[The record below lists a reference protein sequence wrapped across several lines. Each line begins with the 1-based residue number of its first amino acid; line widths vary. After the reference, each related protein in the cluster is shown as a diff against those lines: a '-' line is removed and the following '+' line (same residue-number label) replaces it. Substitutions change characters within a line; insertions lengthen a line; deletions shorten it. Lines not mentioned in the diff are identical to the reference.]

1 MPSRSVHRVGLKHDA
16 SPNIACI
23 NKARIELGVDFD
35 KLIAALQRFTNECFA
50 PVWGVTANL
59 VKATKPRPGHWHMT
73 FWDSPDQPG
82 AEGFHD
88 ITYRGLP
95 LAKVYVKA
103 TLDNK
108 DKVSTTACHELCE
121 MLIDPAAN
129 LWAVGKRGIYWAY
142 EVCDAV
148 ENEEFLLDG
157 IYMSN
162 FVYPAYFEAFRK
174 RKSTQFDYMEK
185 VTYPFQLLKGG
196 YSQVFH
202 GRRSKSIYFGSKT
215 KALHFQNED
224 RRFHRSQFRV
234 RRPHGM

>member
-1 MPSRSVHRVGLKHDA
+1 MPSRKVHRVALTHDA
-16 SPNIACI
+16 SPTIACI
-23 NKARIELGVDFD
+23 NKARMDLGVDFD
-35 KLIAALQRFTNECFA
+35 KLIPVLQHFVDECFA
-50 PVWGVTANL
+50 PVWGVTAKL

-88 ITYRGLP
+88 ITYKGLP

-129 LWAVGKRGIYWAY
+129 LWAVGNRGIYWAY

-148 ENEEFLLDG
+148 ENEEFPIDD
-157 IYMSN
+157 IHMSD

-174 RKSTQFDYMEK
+174 RKSAQFDYMKK

-215 KALHFQNED
+215 KALLFQKED

-234 RRPHGM
+234 RRPHGL